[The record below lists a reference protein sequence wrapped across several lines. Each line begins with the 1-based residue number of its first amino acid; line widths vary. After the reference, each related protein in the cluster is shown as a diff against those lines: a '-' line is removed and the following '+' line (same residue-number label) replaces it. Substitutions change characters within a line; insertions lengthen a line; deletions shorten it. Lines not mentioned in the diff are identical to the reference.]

1 MTVPH
6 SLHLSDIRSIRM
18 KDDDLSR
25 DRFYRIAFFL
35 GVAALATVFGSAAW
49 ILGRTVNMA
58 ATPLPAPIP
67 VWDQSAVRIMSDSK
81 SDRQFSAIFRPAAAT
96 TKALSEVESS
106 PPPGGPLADA
116 LPGVTNTLLGAP
128 ERLAPW
134 LDETV
139 GRTVDAVQE
148 PVSTVTRT
156 SSKLTQ
162 SGTIEATGKGLAQ
175 TTSNVSGGLAKTA
188 GGIAKTTGGIAGGA
202 VRGLGGRL
210 GL

>member
-1 MTVPH
+1 
-6 SLHLSDIRSIRM
+6 M

-25 DRFYRIAFFL
+25 DRFYRIAFL
-35 GVAALATVFGSAAW
+35 IGVAALATVFGSAAW

-58 ATPLPAPIP
+58 AASLPAQVQI
-67 VWDQSAVRIMSDSK
+67 WDQPPVRIMTNSK
-81 SDRQFSAIFRPAAAT
+81 SDRQFSAIFRPTSAT
-96 TKALSEVESS
+96 TKALSEAGSSS
-106 PPPGGPLADA
+106 PPASTLADS
-116 LPGVTNTLLGAP
+116 LPGVTNALLGAP
-128 ERLAPW
+128 EKLAPW

-139 GRTVDAVQE
+139 ERTVGAVQK

-162 SGTIEATGKGLAQ
+162 SDTIEATGKGLAQ

-188 GGIAKTTGGIAGGA
+188 GGLAKTTGGIAGGA

>member
-1 MTVPH
+1 
-6 SLHLSDIRSIRM
+6 M

-25 DRFYRIAFFL
+25 DRFYRIAFIL

-58 ATPLPAPIP
+58 AASLPPSIQI
-67 VWDQSAVRIMSDSK
+67 WDQPAVRIMTDSK

-96 TKALSEVESS
+96 TKALSEAGSS
-106 PPPGGPLADA
+106 PSPAGMLADS
-116 LPGVTNTLLGAP
+116 LPSVTNTLLGAP
-128 ERLAPW
+128 EKLAPW

-139 GRTVDAVQE
+139 ERTIDTVQE

-162 SGTIEATGKGLAQ
+162 SDTIEATGKGLAQ
-175 TTSNVSGGLAKTA
+175 TTSNVSGGLGKTV
-188 GGIAKTTGGIAGGA
+188 GGLAKTTGGIAGGA

>member
-1 MTVPH
+1 
-6 SLHLSDIRSIRM
+6 M

-58 ATPLPAPIP
+58 SASLPTSIQI
-67 VWDQSAVRIMSDSK
+67 WDQPAVRIMSDSK

-96 TKALSEVESS
+96 TKALSEAGSN
-106 PPPGGPLADA
+106 PPSAGMLAHA
-116 LPGVTNTLLGAP
+116 LPSVTTGLLGAP

-139 GRTVDAVQE
+139 ERTVDAVQD

-156 SSKLTQ
+156 SSNLTQ
-162 SGTIEATGKGLAQ
+162 SGTIDSAGKGLAQ
-175 TTSNVSGGLAKTA
+175 TTSNVSGGLGKTV